1 MTPPAQFAQHNAIRI
16 PFRTTTTSFE
26 EHYNEMRIAERRELP
41 PRYDASQLLIHAK
54 IYMAA
59 DRYDVPGLKDLSN
72 DKFKTACD
80 IFWADR

>member
-1 MTPPAQFAQHNAIRI
+1 
-16 PFRTTTTSFE
+16 
-26 EHYNEMRIAERRELP
+26 MRIAERRELP